1 MKNRRTKIIATLGPS
16 CSDISII
23 QDLANKGVNCFR
35 VNLSHGTME
44 QKINFFKLIKTI
56 KTEEQNRPAIL
67 ADLAGPKIRV
77 FGLDKP
83 IILNNG
89 DKVLVSNEK
98 VGEKI
103 IPVSKNVSFQDVQKS
118 AKIKI
123 DDGRIVLEVVKHIS
137 KNTLECC
144 VVVSGKI
151 EDRKGVN
158 FPGISLNV
166 PCLTDEDVIDLKL
179 ALENGADW
187 IALSFTRKA
196 EDYDLVESKIKE
208 FGYKTPIMAKI
219 EKWEA
224 IDNLGEIIRKFDAV
238 MVARGDLGVELPIE
252 QVPLIQKKVTEKA
265 NQLGKPV
272 IIATQILESMTKN
285 QIPTRAEISDIANAI
300 FDGADAL
307 MVTGETAI
315 GNFPQYVV
323 KVLSKAIIE
332 TESDIA
338 YKNYYLSKS
347 QNLLSTSQAISH
359 AACSVAHDLN
369 IKNLVTMT
377 HSGSTAI
384 MTARYRP
391 IPRIIALT
399 PFEYICRRLS
409 IVWGVVAFKIDGFS
423 KADEI
428 PDTVKNVLKDKEFI
442 SNGEKIVITGGVP
455 VGVPGTTNYLS
466 VMKLD

>member
-16 CSDISII
+16 CSNKNII
-23 QDLANKGVNCFR
+23 QDLANQGVNCFR
-35 VNLSHGTME
+35 VNLSHGTRE
-44 QKINFFKLIKTI
+44 QKTNFFELIKSI
-56 KTEEQNRPAIL
+56 KIQEQNRPTIL

-77 FGLDKP
+77 FGLDKS
-83 IILNNG
+83 ILLKTG
-89 DKVLVSNEK
+89 DKVFVSNEK
-98 VGEKI
+98 VGKKV
-103 IPVSKNVSFQDVQKS
+103 IPVSKNVSFQDVHKS
-118 AKIKI
+118 ARIKI

-137 KNTLECC
+137 ENTLECS
-144 VVVSGKI
+144 VMVPGKI

-166 PCLTDEDVIDLKL
+166 PCLTDEDITDLEL
-179 ALENGADW
+179 ALNNGADW

-196 EDYDLVESKIKE
+196 DDYRLVESKIKE
-208 FGYKTPIMAKI
+208 LGYKTPIMAKI

-224 IDNLGEIIRKFDAV
+224 IYNLDKIIETFDAV

-265 NQLGKPV
+265 NKLGKPV

-315 GNFPQYVV
+315 GNFPQDVV
-323 KVLSKAIIE
+323 KVLDKVIVE

-338 YKNYYLSKS
+338 YKNYYLSRS

-359 AACSVAHDLN
+359 AACSVAHNLN

-377 HSGSTAI
+377 HSGSTAV

-391 IPRIIALT
+391 IPQIIALT
-399 PFEYICRRLS
+399 PFEHICRRLS
-409 IVWGVVAFKIDGFS
+409 IVWGVIAFKIDGFS
-423 KADEI
+423 NADEI
-428 PDTVKNVLKDKEFI
+428 PDTVKNVLKDKDFI
-442 SNGEKIVITGGVP
+442 TNGEKIVITGGVP

-466 VMKLD
+466 VMELD